1 MTRFQPSGSSNSKRR
16 PTLLHKPPL
25 SYGVS
30 VLEFPPGE
38 THWKHTTC
46 PYQRHTRAIESV
58 DQGAL
63 YYRQYFYGQGK
74 QEFEFGYDTDG
85 INVLCTLKNLFT
97 CYFVYIHTS

>member
-1 MTRFQPSGSSNSKRR
+1 MLSVCALSVFYSCPFFRNEVGGEEERIVSLTRFQPSGSSNSKRR
-16 PTLLHKPPL
+16 PTPLHKPPL

-46 PYQRHTRAIESV
+46 PYQRHTRAVESV

-74 QEFEFGYDTDG
+74 Q
-85 INVLCTLKNLFT
+85 
-97 CYFVYIHTS
+97 